1 MKQGQIE
8 AGKEI
13 QQETG
18 RTFHIATRLLPERIR
33 HPTYV
38 LYGFFRIADEVVDSA
53 ETLPPAEQEEKLDRL
68 RAEAL
73 GDADSDDPVMSAF
86 AELKTEYGIA
96 DEEIEVFVDAMQSDI
111 AVDRYET
118 YEDLEAYMRGSASAV
133 GVMMTDIMEPDAHEQ
148 ALPHAVALGKAFQ
161 LSNFLRDVRE
171 DIVQRDR
178 IYLPLQTLRDHDVT
192 EQQVENLAFSEG
204 FAAAM
209 QAELRR
215 TERLYREGVAGIKF
229 LPEDCQFAV
238 LLSAVL
244 YAEHH
249 RLIRKQ
255 NYDVLSTEPELSLPR
270 SLYLAAR
277 TRWHWLWNSDP
288 EAVFRRVSAVP
299 YGDTTEGHGRGH
311 GESMPAR

>member
-1 MKQGQIE
+1 MKQRQIE

-53 ETLPPAEQEEKLDRL
+53 ETLPPGEQEAELDRL

-73 GDADSDDPVMSAF
+73 GERDSDEPVLSAF
-86 AELKTEYGIA
+86 AELRREYGID
-96 DEEIEVFVDAMQSDI
+96 DEEVEVFVDAMQADI

-118 YEDLEAYMRGSASAV
+118 YEDLEEYMRGSASAV
-133 GVMMTDIMEPDAHEQ
+133 GVMMTDIMDPDTYEQ

-161 LSNFLRDVRE
+161 MSNFLRDVRE
-171 DIVQRDR
+171 DVVQRDR
-178 IYLPLQTLRDHDVT
+178 IYLPLETLRDHGVD
-192 EQQVENLAFSEG
+192 EAQIEDLEFSEG

-209 QAELRR
+209 QTELRR

-255 NYDVLSTEPELSLPR
+255 DYDVLSAEPELSLPR
-270 SLYLAAR
+270 SLYLAAK

-299 YGDTTEGHGRGH
+299 YGDTAEGHGREH